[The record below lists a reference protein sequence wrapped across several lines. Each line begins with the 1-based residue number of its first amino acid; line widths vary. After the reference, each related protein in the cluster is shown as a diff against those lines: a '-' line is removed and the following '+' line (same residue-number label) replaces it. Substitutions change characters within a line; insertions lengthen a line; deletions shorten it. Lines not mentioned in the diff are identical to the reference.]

1 MPRGG
6 LADPNFRQTPTGQ
19 RILSGQGAIPAGS
32 TAPDISE
39 ILKGIVSGGGGGGA
53 GTATEGIRRLTP
65 TDIAS
70 MQANAAAQL
79 GGGLTG
85 PFTPEAE
92 ASGYASIAAQLY
104 GVNHPSAQ
112 SWVKTAIARNWDAD
126 TFGQWLRAK
135 PEFRKTEVGR
145 RMLADILAVVGQTFG
160 RIA

>member
-6 LADPNFRQTPTGQ
+6 VHPGGRNISLDPRVPQPPATGA
-19 RILSGQGAIPAGS
+19 GATGLGNIG
-32 TAPDISE
+32 D
-39 ILKGIVSGGGGGGA
+39 ILKQIAAGGGA
-53 GTATEGIRRLTP
+53 AASEGVRKLTP
-65 TDIAS
+65 KDIAN
-70 MQANAAAQL
+70 MQANQAAQL
-79 GGGLTG
+79 AAGLSG
-85 PFTPEAE
+85 PFSPEAE

-126 TFGQWLRAK
+126 TFGQWLRSK

-160 RIA
+160 RLA

>member
-1 MPRGG
+1 MPRGVG
-6 LADPNFRQTPTGQ
+6 EPR
-19 RILSGQGAIPAGS
+19 PAGS
-32 TAPDISE
+32 LPPQGKQPTTQPTGGTSGLGNIGD
-39 ILKGIVSGGGGGGA
+39 ILKGIAAGGGA
-53 GTATEGIRRLTP
+53 AAASEGVRKLTP
-65 TDIAS
+65 KDIAN
-70 MQANAAAQL
+70 MQANQAAQL
-79 GGGLTG
+79 AAGLSG
-85 PFTPEAE
+85 PFSPEAE

-160 RIA
+160 RLA